1 MDKSSTLAAEI
12 SKAYKDYEEKQRITN
27 TKVGCF
33 LVVTLM
39 PAGRLLDHFVYPDLI
54 GTFFTLRLLCSVCAA
69 AIWIFLLT
77 KAGSKGGR
85 FLGIIV
91 PLLPVIFIAGMI
103 ALKDGFSSPYYA
115 GLNLVLLAVGTVLHW
130 TLFES
135 VIAVLLVLGIYIG
148 AGAYYAGA
156 YYGKLP
162 GQDILVNNFYF
173 ISLMDFIVVIG
184 TYFQS

>member
-12 SKAYKDYEEKQRITN
+12 SIAYKAYEEKQRITN
-27 TKVGCF
+27 TMIGCF

-39 PAGRLLDHFVYPDLI
+39 PAGSLLDYFVYRELLGP
-54 GTFFTLRLLCSVCAA
+54 FFVLRVLCSICAG

-130 TLFES
+130 TLLES

-148 AGAYYAGA
+148 AGVFYAKYPAIGVM
-156 YYGKLP
+156 
-162 GQDILVNNFYF
+162 VNNF
-173 ISLMDFIVVIG
+173 
-184 TYFQS
+184 